1 MSMQEIL
8 LSIERSGIAH
18 AISKSSHLVV
28 AGLQVVHVIG
38 IILLLSALVLLSL
51 RLLGL
56 VFQGQSVTAIS
67 KDAQRLML
75 LGFVLAFI
83 SGVLMFIASPRHY
96 FYNSAF
102 QLKMVL
108 FVLALAVQAF
118 LLRRAANQS
127 SPSPVLARVSASLAL
142 VLWFGVGLSGRVIG
156 FI

>member
-1 MSMQEIL
+1 MPVQDIL
-8 LSIERSGIAH
+8 LGIERSGIAQ
-18 AISKSSHLVV
+18 AISKSSHLVI
-28 AGLQVVHVIG
+28 AGLQVIHVIG

-56 VFQGQSVTAIS
+56 VFKAQNVTAVS
-67 KDAQRLML
+67 KDAQRLMY
-75 LGFVLAFI
+75 LGFALAFV
-83 SGVLMFIASPRHY
+83 SGVLMFVASPRHY

-102 QLKMVL
+102 QLKMIL
-108 FVLALAVQAF
+108 FVLAIAVQVF
-118 LLRRAANQS
+118 LLRRAAQND